1 MWAVFRRLKSWSLT
15 NVTAWGAVAKAVA
28 FEETK
33 GKSRGAVV
41 GRETVAGNVSLNP
54 TDGTKVHE
62 CRQQQAG
69 SEQQHCH
76 SIALVYAVVVA
87 TLADGR

>member
-1 MWAVFRRLKSWSLT
+1 MMWAVFRRLKSWSLT

-41 GRETVAGNVSLNP
+41 GRGKLYSESKKSVLGLLQETVAGNGV
-54 TDGTKVHE
+54 
-62 CRQQQAG
+62 
-69 SEQQHCH
+69 
-76 SIALVYAVVVA
+76 
-87 TLADGR
+87 